1 MYAYRS
7 LPCIY
12 IFIHVYVKC
21 NKMMPKIKGTQ
32 GMAIFLHLVVMLR
45 HKEKCI
51 IEVWRDRVREKLC
64 FNLVT
69 FYILYYIS
77 PFLNVLLSSLVV
89 LSSSFSFILDIFIS
103 ISHSLTMLLKRQ
115 K

>member
-1 MYAYRS
+1 
-7 LPCIY
+7 
-12 IFIHVYVKC
+12 
-21 NKMMPKIKGTQ
+21 
-32 GMAIFLHLVVMLR
+32 MAIFLLLVVMLR

-51 IEVWRDRVREKLC
+51 IEVWRDRENEREVMFQYCHILY
-64 FNLVT
+64 F
-69 FYILYYIS
+69 LYYIS